1 MLQVVIILKA
11 VTEIAAFALLG
22 QGVLYVLA
30 GASREKNVPYR
41 LLKIVTSP
49 IFKIARF
56 LAPRVV
62 LDRHIWLLTPL
73 LVGALW
79 VLFTYLKISLVLQ
92 GE

>member
-11 VTEIAAFALLG
+11 LAEVAAFALLG
-22 QGVLYVLA
+22 QGILYLFA
-30 GASREKNVPYR
+30 GAKAEKNVPYQI
-41 LLKIVTSP
+41 LKIVTSP

-56 LAPRVV
+56 IAPRVI
-62 LDRHIWLLTPL
+62 LDRHVWLLTPL
-73 LVGALW
+73 IVGLLW